1 MDKTLVLV
9 IVLVIV
15 CLIEWW
21 IYNRYLQT
29 HTLTPDQKRNAQTC
43 FGVILV
49 ATIVVFVFGLS
60 YSNGIFG
67 EEYGF
72 FGKKYKVVQAVPEAR
87 AYGGNPMKGQDYSHK
102 GPKVEPKTD
111 TSKIYRKFTK

>member
-1 MDKTLVLV
+1 MDKLIIFV
-9 IVLVIV
+9 IVLVVV

-21 IYNRYLQT
+21 IYTRYLQT
-29 HTLTPDQKRNAQTC
+29 HTLTHDQKRNARTT
-43 FGVILV
+43 FAVVLI
-49 ATIVVFVFGLS
+49 ATMAVFVFGVS
-60 YSNGIFG
+60 YVQCGLG

-72 FGKKYKVVQAVPEAR
+72 FGKKYKVVQAMPEPR
-87 AYGGNPMKGQDYSHK
+87 AYGGNPMKKQDYSHK